1 VAKKK
6 DQSLTDR
13 IAALINRVGEK
24 PAPGMD
30 VIKSALVPCLS
41 LAESLEEGAAI
52 RDAEAQIT
60 VLETAL
66 EKSNAEIGKL
76 EGELQSLNTEVQA
89 FRAERQKQEE
99 EKKREEMP
107 DIQFE
112 ILQRLPTEHA
122 GDGATLR
129 GICRRSG
136 IPPDEAEV
144 HLDRLEKAGFTKR
157 RSVYAHDAGYITTWY
172 RTIPGN
178 ELVLAKRLA
187 GEEHEGTQEEDT
199 PELTQMEQLV
209 LLAVSEGNRVP
220 KKIVKYIEKAIPSVG
235 SPITNEGMVTLLLVT
250 LRNKKMAIDE
260 PTSGGPSIWNLSRAG
275 RKYVGDLS
283 NFS

>member
-1 VAKKK
+1 MAKKK
-6 DQSLTDR
+6 NQSLTER

-24 PAPGMD
+24 PEPTFGD
-30 VIKSALVPCLS
+30 IKSELVECLG
-41 LAESLEEGAAI
+41 LAETLEEGAVI
-52 RDAEAQIT
+52 RDAEAKISALET
-60 VLETAL
+60 VLE
-66 EKSNAEIGKL
+66 ESNTELGKL
-76 EGELQSLNTEVQA
+76 KIETEALKSELQT

-129 GICRRSG
+129 GICGRNG

-157 RSVYAHDAGYITTWY
+157 RSVYAHAAGYITTWY

-178 ELVLAKRLA
+178 ELVLANRLA
-187 GEEHEGTQEEDT
+187 GEEEAEQDDEEH

-209 LLAVSEGNRVP
+209 LLAVADGNRVP
-220 KKIVKYIEKAIPSVG
+220 AKIVKFIEKAIPTVG
-235 SPITNEGMVTLLLVT
+235 RPITSEGTVLLLLVT
-250 LRNKKMAIDE
+250 LRGKKVVTDE
-260 PTSGGPSIWNLSRAG
+260 PMSGAPFGWKTTRIG
-275 RKYVGDLS
+275 RNYLADLE

>member
-1 VAKKK
+1 MAKKK
-6 DQSLTDR
+6 SLKER
-13 IAALINRVGEK
+13 IDALVNALGAAEK
-24 PAPGMD
+24 PSSAQIRNELVALALD
-30 VIKSALVPCLS
+30 VEKLQDGQP
-41 LAESLEEGAAI
+41 LAEKARISDLEA
-52 RDAEAQIT
+52 
-60 VLETAL
+60 AL
-66 EKSNAEIGKL
+66 EKSDVELGNLKVLL
-76 EGELQSLNTEVQA
+76 EEADGELET
-89 FRAERQKQEE
+89 FRAGQKQQEE
-99 EKKREEMP
+99 EKKWQELP
-107 DIQFE
+107 AIQFE

-129 GICRRSG
+129 GICGRSG

-144 HLDRLEKAGFTKR
+144 HLDRLEKAGFAKR
-157 RSVYAHDAGYITTWY
+157 RSVYAHEAGYITTWH

-178 ELVLAKRLA
+178 ELVLAKRMA
-187 GEEHEGTQEEDT
+187 GEEEEGAEEEEP

-209 LLAVSEGNRVP
+209 LLAVAEGNRVP

-250 LRNKKMAIDE
+250 LRGKKMVTDE
-260 PTSGGPSIWNLSRAG
+260 PTSGGPSVWNVSRAG

>member
-1 VAKKK
+1 MAKKK
-6 DQSLTDR
+6 NQSLTER

-24 PAPGMD
+24 PEPTFGD
-30 VIKSALVPCLS
+30 IKSELVEYLG
-41 LAESLEEGAAI
+41 LAETLEEGAVI
-52 RDAEAQIT
+52 RDAEAKISA
-60 VLETAL
+60 LETAL
-66 EKSNAEIGKL
+66 DESNTELGKL
-76 EGELQSLNTEVQA
+76 KIETEALKSEVET
-89 FRAERQKQEE
+89 FRAERQKQ
-99 EKKREEMP
+99 EEMP

-178 ELVLAKRLA
+178 ELVLAKRMA
-187 GEEHEGTQEEDT
+187 GEKDEGTQEEDT

-209 LLAVSEGNRVP
+209 LLAVAEGNRVP
-220 KKIVKYIEKAIPSVG
+220 KTIVKYIEKAIPSVG

-250 LRNKKMAIDE
+250 LRNKKMVIDE
-260 PTSGGPSIWNLSRAG
+260 PTSGGPSIWNLSRAE